1 MNIAFLGRLKGSLK
15 VLLVQLLILA
25 IIIGIWWG
33 GQILYRVVDRTQF
46 PTPVA
51 LPDDAYKLL
60 EKEKGKLVVDAITNQ
75 MRYELKSTFGWSY
88 NDIIFNRFFFDNRAS
103 RQYGVYHATKFLLDL
118 FSSDIAKLGPSD
130 RESEHLYRARINQFA
145 IDPRSFWF
153 PSAESSYEKGLDL
166 IEQYKKALD
175 DNKAVYNC
183 RTDDLYRAF
192 TFVTGENLLGYA
204 LGLLQNAQDIPFY
217 TLDNRIYE
225 AQGIVLVV
233 RDFVNTLY
241 DLYPEIRD
249 KNNEENMKSANMYM
263 DRICTYDPLYITSS
277 FNSGELVISYLMF
290 ARARLSDIS
299 KSLRM

>member
-51 LPDDAYKLL
+51 LPDDASKLP
-60 EKEKGKLVVDAITNQ
+60 EKEKGKLVVDAITHQ